1 MDKSLNL
8 IALPFSFKYDR
19 PIESIKKIQAEWHN
33 LISGYQIDKD
43 GLELIEFM
51 SEEIAKDTSNSIEY
65 FKIANFIFYLL
76 RINPK
81 TKDVDGVIYP
91 SVKVGGEGF
100 NLVLKPEVVDN
111 NRLVLQDGS
120 VNIPKVIGKV
130 REFVNSLDEL
140 KGVITTSEVD
150 YDGKYQIIIEID
162 KK

>member
-1 MDKSLNL
+1 
-8 IALPFSFKYDR
+8 
-19 PIESIKKIQAEWHN
+19 
-33 LISGYQIDKD
+33 
-43 GLELIEFM
+43 M
-51 SEEIAKDTSNSIEY
+51 SEIVNIAKEEIKET
-65 FKIANFIFYLL
+65 
-76 RINPK
+76 
-81 TKDVDGVIYP
+81 
-91 SVKVGGEGF
+91 
-100 NLVLKPEVVDN
+100 EVVDN